1 MAQSGTRLRTPLR
14 ILSEKD
20 VRAVLNAETALA
32 LARST
37 LLDQAVGGSYLS
49 SPSSMALDARPAG
62 GPGLKFKPATVGH
75 LQASGVRLLSR
86 PGANGK
92 RTVNYCMVYD
102 HDSSRLAG
110 LVDEPWL
117 CRLRTAAFGTVAAQS
132 LVNPGPLKVTLFG
145 TGGIAREI
153 VPMLARTLDISD
165 MTVNS
170 RRPESMAAFV
180 AEHAPT
186 VPFGLRA
193 EPDPRRAV
201 AGAGLVLTLT
211 ESPTPLVWLGLLAP
225 GAVVCSM
232 GSYNEV
238 DWGVMRESQRLVVDD
253 PGYAAEIGDG
263 AAWIAQGHLDR
274 DGLEARIDAYAWEV
288 AAGLMPGRTAPEERI
303 VALMQ
308 GMAIGDIAFAAHAL
322 RAAGGRGLGTVVELD

>member
-1 MAQSGTRLRTPLR
+1 MAMPRAELR
-14 ILSEKD
+14 ILAERD
-20 VRAVLNAETALA
+20 VRAVLDTASALD
-32 LARST
+32 LARRT
-37 LLDQAVGGSYLS
+37 LLDQAAGGSFLS

-62 GPGLKFKPATVGH
+62 GPGLKFKAATVGH

-117 CRLRTAAFGTVAAQS
+117 CRLRTAAFGTVASQA
-132 LVNPGPLKVTLFG
+132 LVNPGPLKVALFG

-153 VPMLARTLDISD
+153 VPMLARTLEVSA
-165 MTVNS
+165 MTVSS

-180 AEHAPT
+180 AEHAGS
-186 VPFGLRA
+186 VPFGVRA
-193 EPDPRRAV
+193 EPDPRRAME
-201 AGAGLVLTLT
+201 GAGLVLTVT
-211 ESPTPLVWLGLLAP
+211 ESPTPLVWPGSLAP

-238 DWGVMRESQRLVVDD
+238 DWGVMQQAQRLVVDD
-253 PGYAAEIGDG
+253 ADYASEIGDG

-274 DGLEARIDAYAWEV
+274 AGLQARIDAYAWEV
-288 AAGLMPGRTAPEERI
+288 AAGRKPGRTAPEQRI

-308 GMAIGDIAFAAHAL
+308 GMAIGDVAFAAHAL
-322 RAAGGRGLGTVVELD
+322 REARARGLGTVVALD